1 MPIYNYKCVEC
12 DEISTFMHAY
22 GEVQKDCEKCDTKD
36 SLVKLM
42 SKPTILK
49 TKSKTAGEDSEVG
62 NLTKQF
68 IEENRE
74 VLNKQKEEYSKKQYD
89 KS

>member
-1 MPIYNYKCVEC
+1 
-12 DEISTFMHAY
+12 MHAY
-22 GEVQKDCEKCDTKD
+22 GEVQKDCEKCETKD

-42 SKPTILK
+42 SRPTILK
-49 TKSKTAGEDSEVG
+49 TKSNTSGEDSEVG

>member
-1 MPIYNYKCVEC
+1 
-12 DEISTFMHAY
+12 MHAY

-49 TKSKTAGEDSEVG
+49 TKLNTAGEDSEVG